1 MRRNAISASSCS
13 ISPFPSSPTL
23 ALSTYYT
30 AVEMLLRALP
40 QLTTILLC
48 SNLVLSA
55 RNGQPEGEGTTH
67 IDGVPIDRIPVGPSA
82 QKVTPFA
89 QVVSDRTGWTATADS
104 SQPGN
109 DAQNVLDGNADSVW
123 HTAFTDA
130 PLPHQIT
137 IDMQTSRY
145 VNALT
150 YQPRQDGSFNGNI
163 GEHKIYLSNDGVN
176 WGNPLAIGTYL
187 NDATTKRT
195 VFANTFARY
204 VRLFAITEVNG
215 NPWTSAA
222 EINVEEAPG
231 PAPGGGGVGS
241 WGPTIDFPLVPVAVA
256 LLPGGKV
263 LTWSSYDG
271 SYFTGSPGG
280 KTVTATYDPN
290 TQIVSQRIIT
300 NTNHD
305 MFCPGLSID
314 FGGRIVVTGGNDA
327 PRTSIYDP
335 GADNWI
341 SGPNMVISRGYQ
353 AQATISDGRT
363 FVIGGSWSGGQGNKN
378 GEIYDPNSNTWTG
391 LPGCPVAPM
400 LTNDVDGI
408 FRSDNHGWLFGWKD
422 GSVFQAGPS
431 VNLNWYGTGG
441 GGSQAGAGTRAGDAD
456 AMNGNAVLYDAV
468 AGKIL
473 AVGGAPNYQGAPA
486 ATANAHIITID
497 APFQQVTS
505 QTINPMYYQR
515 AFHNSVVLPNGD
527 VFITGGQ
534 VNPAPFSDDSAQFT
548 SEIWNHV
555 NNQFT
560 KTSVQSVPRTYHSTA
575 ILLPDATVFTGGG
588 GLCGNCATNH
598 YDAQI
603 FSPPYLYNGDGSFR
617 GRPGITDAPGTA
629 GVGTTLTVSA
639 DTAITEWSL
648 IRFGSATHTVDTDQ
662 RRVTTQITGNNGNTY
677 NILLPNDAG
686 VLIPGPYLLFAID
699 GAGTPST
706 ARTVQITP

>member
-1 MRRNAISASSCS
+1 
-13 ISPFPSSPTL
+13 
-23 ALSTYYT
+23 
-30 AVEMLLRALP
+30 MLRKALP
-40 QLTTILLC
+40 QLATILLC
-48 SNLVLSA
+48 SRLVSS
-55 RNGQPEGEGTTH
+55 RNGQPEGEGTAYV
-67 IDGVPIDRIPVGPSA
+67 DGVPIGQIPVGPSA

-104 SQPGN
+104 NQPGN
-109 DAQNVLDGNADSVW
+109 DAQNVLDGDGNSLW
-123 HTAFTDA
+123 HTAYNPDA

-176 WGNPLAIGTYL
+176 WGSPVAIGTYL

-195 VFANTFARY
+195 AFANTNARY
-204 VRLFAITEVNG
+204 VRLSQSSEANG
-215 NPWTSAA
+215 NQWGSAA

-231 PAPGGGGVGS
+231 PPPNPAGVGS
-241 WGPTIDFPLVPVAVA
+241 WGPTIDFPLVPVAIA
-256 LLPGGKV
+256 LQPTTGKV

-290 TQIVSQRIIT
+290 SQIVSQRIIT

-314 FGGRIVVTGGNDA
+314 FNGRTVVTGGNDS

-353 AQATISDGRT
+353 AQCTISDGRT

-400 LTNDVDGI
+400 LTNDNGGV
-408 FRSDNHGWLFGWKD
+408 FRADNHGWLFGWKD

-431 VNLNWYGTGG
+431 VNMNWYGTGG
-441 GGSQAGAGTRAGDAD
+441 GGSQAGAGTRDGDGD

-486 ATANAHIITID
+486 ATANAHIITIG
-497 APFQQVTS
+497 APSQQATS

-515 AFHNSVVLPNGD
+515 AFHNSVVLPTGD

-534 VNPAPFSDDSAQFT
+534 VNPNPFSDDSAQFT

-560 KTSVQSVPRTYHSTA
+560 KTAVQSVPRTYHSTA

-598 YDAQI
+598 YDAQVY
-603 FSPPYLYNGDGSFR
+603 SPPYLYHDDGSLR
-617 GRPGITDAPGTA
+617 GRPEITDAPGTA
-629 GVGTTLTVSA
+629 GVGTTI
-639 DTAITEWSL
+639 TATANGPISEWSL
-648 IRFGSATHTVDTDQ
+648 VRYGSATHTVDTDQ
-662 RRVTTQITGNNGNTY
+662 RRVTTQITGNNGNSY
-677 NILLPNDAG
+677 NLALPGDAG
-686 VLIPGPYLLFAID
+686 VLIPGFYHLFGID
-699 GAGTPST
+699 AAGTPSV
-706 ARTVQITP
+706 AKAIQITP

>member
-1 MRRNAISASSCS
+1 
-13 ISPFPSSPTL
+13 
-23 ALSTYYT
+23 
-30 AVEMLLRALP
+30 MLLRTLP
-40 QLTTILLC
+40 HLAAILL
-48 SNLVLSA
+48 SFFSLVSS
-55 RNGQPEGEGTTH
+55 RNGQPEGEGTTY
-67 IDGVPIDRIPVGPSA
+67 IDGVPVGNIPVGPTA
-82 QKVTPFA
+82 QKASPFA
-89 QVVSDRTGWTATADS
+89 QVASDRTGWTATADS

-109 DAQNVLDGNADSVW
+109 DAQNVLDGNANSIW
-123 HTAFTDA
+123 HTGFNPDV

-150 YQPRQDGSFNGNI
+150 YQPRQDGSLNGNI

-176 WGNPLAIGTYL
+176 WGDPLAIGTYL

-195 VFANTFARY
+195 VFANTNARY
-204 VRLFAITEVNG
+204 VRLFAVTEANG
-215 NPWTSAA
+215 NQWTSAA
-222 EINVEEAPG
+222 EIDVEGAPG
-231 PAPGGGGVGS
+231 PPPNPAGVGA
-241 WGPTIDFPLVPVAVA
+241 WGPTIDFPLVPVAIA
-256 LLPGGKV
+256 LLPNTGKV

-290 TQIVSQRIIT
+290 SQVVSQRIVT
-300 NTNHD
+300 NTDHD

-314 FGGRIVVTGGNDA
+314 FNGRIVVTGGNDA

-353 AQATISDGRT
+353 AQSTISDGRT

-378 GEIYDPNSNTWTG
+378 GEIYDPNSNSWTG

-400 LTNDVDGI
+400 LTNDNGGV
-408 FRSDNHGWLFGWKD
+408 FRADNHGWLFAWKD

-431 VNLNWYGTGG
+431 VAMNWYGTGG
-441 GGSQAGAGTRAGDAD
+441 GGSQAGAGNRGDDAD
-456 AMNGNAVLYDAV
+456 SINGNAVLYDAV

-473 AVGGAPNYQGAPA
+473 TVGGSPNYQGAPD

-497 APFQQVTS
+497 APFQQVTT

-515 AFHNSVVLPNGD
+515 AFANAVVLPTGD

-534 VNPAPFSDDSAQFT
+534 VTPNPFSDDTAQYT

-560 KTSVQSVPRTYHSTA
+560 KTSVQSAPRTYHSTA

-603 FSPPYLYNGDGSFR
+603 FSPPYLFHDDGTFR
-617 GRPGITDAPGTA
+617 DRPAITDAPGTA
-629 GVGTTLTVSA
+629 RVGATITV
-639 DTAITEWSL
+639 TANGPISEWNL
-648 IRFGSATHTVDTDQ
+648 IRYGSATHTVDTDQ
-662 RRVTTQITGNNGNTY
+662 RRVVGQITGNNGNTY
-677 NILLPNDAG
+677 NIALPNDAG
-686 VLIPGPYLLFAID
+686 VAVPGWYHLFAID
-699 GAGTPST
+699 GAGTPSIAKEIQVT
-706 ARTVQITP
+706 L

>member
-1 MRRNAISASSCS
+1 
-13 ISPFPSSPTL
+13 
-23 ALSTYYT
+23 
-30 AVEMLLRALP
+30 MLLRALP
-40 QLTTILLC
+40 QLATILLC
-48 SNLVLSA
+48 ARLVSSA

-67 IDGVPIDRIPVGPSA
+67 IDGVPIGQIPVGTSA
-82 QKVTPFA
+82 QKATPFA
-89 QVVSDRTGWTATADS
+89 QAVSDRTGWTATADS
-104 SQPGN
+104 NQPGN
-109 DAQNVLDGNADSVW
+109 DAQNVLDGDGNTFW
-123 HTAFTDA
+123 HTAYNPDA

-145 VNALT
+145 VNALN

-176 WGNPLAIGTYL
+176 WGNPVAIGTYL

-195 VFANTFARY
+195 VFASTNARY
-204 VRLFAITEVNG
+204 VRLFQTSEANG
-215 NPWTSAA
+215 NQWGSAA
-222 EINVEEAPG
+222 EINIEEAPG
-231 PAPGGGGVGS
+231 PPPNPDGVGS
-241 WGPTIDFPLVPVAVA
+241 WGPTIDFPLVAVA
-256 LLPGGKV
+256 IALQPTTGKV

-290 TQIVSQRIIT
+290 SQIVSQRIVT

-305 MFCPGLSID
+305 MFCPGLSLD
-314 FGGRIVVTGGNDA
+314 FHGRTVVTGGNDA

-341 SGPNMVISRGYQ
+341 SGPDMVISRGYQ
-353 AQATISDGRT
+353 SQSTLSDGRT

-400 LTNDVDGI
+400 LTNDNGGV
-408 FRSDNHGWLFGWKD
+408 FRADNHGWLFAWKD

-431 VNLNWYGTGG
+431 VALNWYGTGG
-441 GGSQAGAGTRAGDAD
+441 GGSQAGAGNRDGDGD
-456 AMNGNAVLYDAV
+456 SMNGNAVLYDAV

-473 AVGGAPNYQGAPA
+473 TVGGAPNYQGGPA

-505 QTINPMYYQR
+505 QTINQMYYQR

-534 VNPAPFSDDSAQFT
+534 VNPNPFSDDSAQFT

-555 NNQFT
+555 NGQFV
-560 KTSVQSVPRTYHSTA
+560 KTAPQAVPRTYHSTA

-598 YDAQI
+598 YDAQVY
-603 FSPPYLYNGDGSFR
+603 SPPYLFNPDGSLR
-617 GRPGITDAPGTA
+617 GRPAITDAPGTA
-629 GVGTTLTVSA
+629 GVGTTITVSA
-639 DTAITEWSL
+639 NGPIAEWSL
-648 IRFGSATHTVDTDQ
+648 IRYGSATHTVDTDQ

-677 NILLPNDAG
+677 NIALPGDAG
-686 VLIPGPYLLFAID
+686 ILIPGFYHLFAID
-699 GAGTPST
+699 GAGTPSI
-706 ARTVQITP
+706 AKVVQVTP

>member
-1 MRRNAISASSCS
+1 
-13 ISPFPSSPTL
+13 
-23 ALSTYYT
+23 
-30 AVEMLLRALP
+30 MLRKALP
-40 QLTTILLC
+40 QLVTILLC
-48 SNLVLSA
+48 SRLVSS

-67 IDGVPIDRIPVGPSA
+67 IDGVPIGQIPVGPST

-104 SQPGN
+104 NQPGN
-109 DAQNVLDGNADSVW
+109 DAQNVLDGDGNSFW
-123 HTAFTDA
+123 HTAYNPDA

-176 WGNPLAIGTYL
+176 WGDPVAIGTYL

-195 VFANTFARY
+195 VFANTNARFT
-204 VRLFAITEVNG
+204 RLFVLTEANG
-215 NPWTSAA
+215 NQWASAA
-222 EINVEEAPG
+222 EINVEGAPG
-231 PAPGGGGVGS
+231 PPPNPDGVGS
-241 WGPTIDFPLVPVAVA
+241 WGPTIDFPLVPVAIV
-256 LLPGGKV
+256 LLAVGKV

-290 TQIVSQRIIT
+290 SQTVSQRIIT

-314 FGGRIVVTGGNDA
+314 FNGRPVVTGGNDS

-353 AQATISDGRT
+353 AQCTISDGRT

-378 GEIYDPNSNTWTG
+378 GEIYDPNSNTWSG

-400 LTNDVDGI
+400 LTNDNGGV
-408 FRSDNHGWLFGWKD
+408 FRADNHGWLFGWKD

-431 VNLNWYGTGG
+431 VNMNWYGTGG
-441 GGSQAGAGTRAGDAD
+441 GGSQGGAGTRDGDGD

-473 AVGGAPNYQGAPA
+473 TVGGAPNYQGAPA
-486 ATANAHIITID
+486 ATANAHIITIGT
-497 APFQQVTS
+497 PFQQATS

-534 VNPAPFSDDSAQFT
+534 VNPNPFSDDSAQFT

-560 KTSVQSVPRTYHSTA
+560 KTAVQSSPRTYHSTA

-598 YDAQI
+598 YDAQVY
-603 FSPPYLYNGDGSFR
+603 SPPYLYNDDGSLR
-617 GRPGITDAPGTA
+617 GRPAITDAPGTA
-629 GVGTTLTVSA
+629 GVGTTMTATANGPVS
-639 DTAITEWSL
+639 EWSL
-648 IRFGSATHTVDTDQ
+648 IRYGSATHTVDTDQ
-662 RRVTTQITGNNGNTY
+662 RRVTTQITGNNGNSY
-677 NILLPNDAG
+677 NLALPGDAG
-686 VLIPGPYLLFAID
+686 VLIPGLYHLFAID
-699 GAGTPST
+699 AAGTPSV
-706 ARTVQITP
+706 AKTVQITP

>member
-1 MRRNAISASSCS
+1 
-13 ISPFPSSPTL
+13 
-23 ALSTYYT
+23 
-30 AVEMLLRALP
+30 MLRKALP
-40 QLTTILLC
+40 QLATILLC
-48 SNLVLSA
+48 SRLVSS
-55 RNGQPEGEGTTH
+55 RNGQPEGEGTAY
-67 IDGVPIDRIPVGPSA
+67 IDGVPIGQIPVGPSA

-104 SQPGN
+104 NQPGN
-109 DAQNVLDGNADSVW
+109 DAQNVLDGDGNSFW
-123 HTAFTDA
+123 HTAYNPDA

-176 WGNPLAIGTYL
+176 WGNPVAIGTYL

-195 VFANTFARY
+195 VFPNTNARY
-204 VRLFAITEVNG
+204 VRLFQISEANG
-215 NPWTSAA
+215 NQWGSAA

-231 PAPGGGGVGS
+231 PPPNPAGVGS
-241 WGPTIDFPLVPVAVA
+241 WGPPIDFPLVPVAVA
-256 LLPGGKV
+256 QQPGGKV

-290 TQIVSQRIIT
+290 SQIVSQRIVT

-314 FGGRIVVTGGNDA
+314 FNGRTVVTGGNDS

-353 AQATISDGRT
+353 AQCTISDGRT

-400 LTNDVDGI
+400 LTNDNGGV
-408 FRSDNHGWLFGWKD
+408 FRADNHGWLFGWKD

-431 VNLNWYGTGG
+431 VNMNWYGTGG
-441 GGSQAGAGTRAGDAD
+441 GGSQAGAGTRDGDGD

-486 ATANAHIITID
+486 ATANAHIITIG
-497 APFQQVTS
+497 APFQQATS

-515 AFHNSVVLPNGD
+515 AFHNSVVLPTGD

-534 VNPAPFSDDSAQFT
+534 VNPNPFSDDSAQFT

-560 KTSVQSVPRTYHSTA
+560 KTAVQSVPRTYHSTA
-575 ILLPDATVFTGGG
+575 ILLHDATVFTGGG

-598 YDAQI
+598 YDAQVY
-603 FSPPYLYNGDGSFR
+603 SPPYLFNDDGSLR
-617 GRPGITDAPGTA
+617 GRPTITDAPGTA
-629 GVGTTLTVSA
+629 GVGTTVTV
-639 DTAITEWSL
+639 TANVPVSEWSL
-648 IRFGSATHTVDTDQ
+648 IRYGSATHTVDTDQ
-662 RRVTTQITGNNGNTY
+662 RRVTTQITGNNGNSY
-677 NILLPNDAG
+677 NIALPGDAG
-686 VLIPGPYLLFAID
+686 VLIPGFYHLFGID
-699 GAGTPST
+699 AAGTPSVAKT
-706 ARTVQITP
+706 IQITP

>member
-1 MRRNAISASSCS
+1 
-13 ISPFPSSPTL
+13 
-23 ALSTYYT
+23 
-30 AVEMLLRALP
+30 MLRKALP
-40 QLTTILLC
+40 QLATILLC
-48 SNLVLSA
+48 SRLVSS
-55 RNGQPEGEGTTH
+55 RNGQPEGEGTAYV
-67 IDGVPIDRIPVGPSA
+67 DGVPIGQIPVGPSA

-104 SQPGN
+104 NQPGN
-109 DAQNVLDGNADSVW
+109 DAQNVLDGDGNSFW
-123 HTAFTDA
+123 HTAYNPDA

-176 WGNPLAIGTYL
+176 WGSPVAIGTYL

-195 VFANTFARY
+195 AFANTNARY
-204 VRLFAITEVNG
+204 VRLSQSSEANG
-215 NPWTSAA
+215 NQWGSAA

-231 PAPGGGGVGS
+231 PPPNPAGVGS
-241 WGPTIDFPLVPVAVA
+241 WGPTIDFPLVPVAIA
-256 LLPGGKV
+256 LEPTTGKV

-290 TQIVSQRIIT
+290 SQIVSQRIIT

-314 FGGRIVVTGGNDA
+314 FNGRTVVTGGNDS

-353 AQATISDGRT
+353 AQCTISDGRT

-400 LTNDVDGI
+400 LTNDNGGV
-408 FRSDNHGWLFGWKD
+408 FRADNHGWLFGWKD

-431 VNLNWYGTGG
+431 VNMNWYGTGG
-441 GGSQAGAGTRAGDAD
+441 GGSQAGAGTRDGDGD

-486 ATANAHIITID
+486 ATANAHIITIG
-497 APFQQVTS
+497 APSQQATS

-534 VNPAPFSDDSAQFT
+534 VNPNPFSDDSAQFT

-560 KTSVQSVPRTYHSTA
+560 KTAVQSVPRTYHSTA

-598 YDAQI
+598 YDAQVY
-603 FSPPYLYNGDGSFR
+603 SPPYLYHDDGSLR

-629 GVGTTLTVSA
+629 RVGTTVTV
-639 DTAITEWSL
+639 TANVPVSEWSL
-648 IRFGSATHTVDTDQ
+648 IRYGSATHTVDTDQ
-662 RRVTTQITGNNGNTY
+662 RRVTTQITGNNGNSY
-677 NILLPNDAG
+677 DLALPGDAG
-686 VLIPGPYLLFAID
+686 VLIPGFYHLFGID
-699 GAGTPST
+699 AAGTPSV
-706 ARTVQITP
+706 AKAIQITP

>member
-1 MRRNAISASSCS
+1 
-13 ISPFPSSPTL
+13 
-23 ALSTYYT
+23 
-30 AVEMLLRALP
+30 MLLRTLP
-40 QLTTILLC
+40 QLAAILL
-48 SNLVLSA
+48 SSFSLVSS
-55 RNGQPEGEGTTH
+55 RNGQPDGEGTTH
-67 IDGVPIDRIPVGPSA
+67 IDGVPVENIPVGPTA
-82 QKVTPFA
+82 QKASPFA

-104 SQPGN
+104 NQPGN
-109 DAQNVLDGNADSVW
+109 DAHNVLDGDANSIW
-123 HTAFTDA
+123 HTAYNPDA

-163 GEHKIYLSNDGVN
+163 GQHKIYLSNDGVN
-176 WGNPLAIGTYL
+176 WGDPVAIGTYL

-195 VFANTFARY
+195 VFANTNARY
-204 VRLFAITEVNG
+204 VRVFAITEVNG
-215 NPWTSAA
+215 NQWTSAA
-222 EINVEEAPG
+222 EIDVEGAPG
-231 PAPGGGGVGS
+231 PPPNPAGVGS
-241 WGPTIDFPLVPVAVA
+241 WGPTIDFPLVPVAIA
-256 LLPGGKV
+256 LLPTTGKV

-290 TQIVSQRIIT
+290 SQVVSQRLVT
-300 NTNHD
+300 NTGHD
-305 MFCPGLSID
+305 MFCPGLSLD
-314 FGGRIVVTGGNDA
+314 FNGRTVVTGGNDA

-353 AQATISDGRT
+353 AQCTLSDGRT

-378 GEIYDPNSNTWTG
+378 GEIYDPNSNSWTG
-391 LPGCPVAPM
+391 LAGCPVAPM
-400 LTNDVDGI
+400 ITNDNGGI
-408 FRSDNHGWLFGWKD
+408 FRADNHGWLFGWKD

-431 VNLNWYGTGG
+431 VHMNWYGTGG
-441 GGSQAGAGTRAGDAD
+441 GGSQGGAGTRNDDAD
-456 AMNGNAVLYDAV
+456 SMNGNAVMYDAV

-473 AVGGAPNYQGAPA
+473 TVGGAPNYQGEPA

-515 AFHNSVVLPNGD
+515 AFANSVVLPTGD

-534 VNPAPFSDDSAQFT
+534 VIPNPFSDDNAQFT

-560 KTSVQSVPRTYHSTA
+560 KTSVQSAPRTYHSTA

-598 YDAQI
+598 YDAQVY
-603 FSPPYLYNGDGSFR
+603 SPPYLYNGDGSFR
-617 GRPGITDAPGTA
+617 GRPAISDAPGTA
-629 GVGTTLTVSA
+629 RVGTTV
-639 DTAITEWSL
+639 TATANGPISEWCFV
-648 IRFGSATHTVDTDQ
+648 RYGSATHTVDTDQ
-662 RRVTTQITGNNGNTY
+662 RRVVAQITGNNGNSY
-677 NILLPNDAG
+677 NIALPGDAG
-686 VLIPGPYLLFAID
+686 VMIPGWYHLFAID
-699 GAGTPST
+699 GAGTPSI
-706 ARTVQITP
+706 AKAVQVTP

>member
-1 MRRNAISASSCS
+1 
-13 ISPFPSSPTL
+13 
-23 ALSTYYT
+23 
-30 AVEMLLRALP
+30 MLLRVLP
-40 QLTTILLC
+40 QLAIILLC
-48 SNLVLSA
+48 PNLVSS
-55 RNGQPEGEGTTH
+55 RNGQPEGEGTAF
-67 IDGVPIDRIPVGPSA
+67 IDGVPVEQIPTGPSA
-82 QKVTPFA
+82 QRVTPFA

-109 DAQNVLDGNADSVW
+109 DPHNVLDGNADSIW
-123 HTAFTDA
+123 HTPYNPDG

-137 IDMQTSRY
+137 IDMQTPRY

-163 GEHKIYLSNDGVN
+163 GEHKIFLSNDGVN
-176 WGNPLAIGTYL
+176 WGNAVAIGTYL

-195 VFANTFARY
+195 VFASTEARY
-204 VRLFAITEVNG
+204 LRLLQTSEANG
-215 NPWTSAA
+215 QQWGSAA
-222 EINVEEAPG
+222 EINIEQAAG
-231 PAPGGGGVGS
+231 PPPNPDGVGS
-241 WGPTIDFPLVPVAVA
+241 WGPTIDFPLVPVAIA
-256 LLPGGKV
+256 LLPTTGKV
-263 LTWSSYDG
+263 LTWSAYDG

-290 TQIVSQRIIT
+290 SQIVSQRIIT

-305 MFCPGLSID
+305 MFCPGLSLD
-314 FGGRIVVTGGNDA
+314 SNGRPIVTGGNDA

-341 SGPNMVISRGYQ
+341 SGPDMVISRGYQ
-353 AQATISDGRT
+353 AQSTISDGRT

-400 LTNDVDGI
+400 LTNDAGGV
-408 FRSDNHGWLFGWKD
+408 FRSDNHGWLFSWKD

-441 GGSQAGAGTRAGDAD
+441 GGSQAGAGTRDGDGD
-456 AMNGNAVLYDAV
+456 AMNGNAVMYDAV

-473 AVGGAPNYQGAPA
+473 AVGGAPNYQGPPD

-497 APFQQVTS
+497 EPFQQATS

-515 AFHNSVVLPNGD
+515 AFANSVVLPTGD

-534 VNPAPFSDDSAQFT
+534 VNPLPFSDDTAQFT

-555 NNQFT
+555 TNQFT

-598 YDAQI
+598 YDAQVY
-603 FSPPYLYNGDGSFR
+603 SPPYLYNDDGSLR
-617 GRPGITDAPGTA
+617 GRPEITNAPGTA
-629 GVGTTLTVSA
+629 RVGSTITA
-639 DTAITEWSL
+639 DANGPISEWSL
-648 IRFGSATHTVDTDQ
+648 IRYGSATHTVDTDQ
-662 RRVTTQITGNNGNTY
+662 RRVVAQITGNNGNSY
-677 NILLPNDAG
+677 NLALPGDAG
-686 VLIPGPYLLFAID
+686 VLIPGYYHLFGID
-699 GAGTPST
+699 QAGTPSV
-706 ARTVQITP
+706 ARAVQVTL

>member
-1 MRRNAISASSCS
+1 
-13 ISPFPSSPTL
+13 
-23 ALSTYYT
+23 
-30 AVEMLLRALP
+30 MLRKALP
-40 QLTTILLC
+40 QLATILLC
-48 SNLVLSA
+48 SRLVSS
-55 RNGQPEGEGTTH
+55 RNGQPEGEGTAYV
-67 IDGVPIDRIPVGPSA
+67 DGVPIGQIPVGPSA

-104 SQPGN
+104 NQPGN
-109 DAQNVLDGNADSVW
+109 DAQNVLDGDGNSFW
-123 HTAFTDA
+123 HTAYNPDA

-176 WGNPLAIGTYL
+176 WGSPVAIGTYL

-195 VFANTFARY
+195 AFANTNARY
-204 VRLFAITEVNG
+204 VRLFQTSEANENQWG
-215 NPWTSAA
+215 SAA

-231 PAPGGGGVGS
+231 PPPNPAGVGS
-241 WGPTIDFPLVPVAVA
+241 WGPTIDFPLVPVAIA
-256 LLPGGKV
+256 LLPTGKV

-290 TQIVSQRIIT
+290 SQIVSQRIIT

-314 FGGRIVVTGGNDA
+314 FNGRTVVTGGNDS

-341 SGPNMVISRGYQ
+341 SAPNMVISRGYQ
-353 AQATISDGRT
+353 AQCTISDGRT

-378 GEIYDPNSNTWTG
+378 GEVYDPNSNTWTG

-400 LTNDVDGI
+400 LTNDNGGV
-408 FRSDNHGWLFGWKD
+408 FRADNHGWLFGWKD

-431 VNLNWYGTGG
+431 VNMNWYGTGG
-441 GGSQAGAGTRAGDAD
+441 GGSQAGAGTRDGDGD

-497 APFQQVTS
+497 APSQQATS

-534 VNPAPFSDDSAQFT
+534 VNPNPFSDDSAQFT

-560 KTSVQSVPRTYHSTA
+560 KTAVQSVPRTYHSTA

-598 YDAQI
+598 YDAQVY
-603 FSPPYLYNGDGSFR
+603 SPPYLYHDDGSLR
-617 GRPGITDAPGTA
+617 GRPEITDAPGTA
-629 GVGTTLTVSA
+629 RVGTTVTVTSNGPVP
-639 DTAITEWSL
+639 EWSL
-648 IRFGSATHTVDTDQ
+648 IRYGSATHTVDTDQ
-662 RRVTTQITGNNGNTY
+662 RRVTTQITGNNGNSY
-677 NILLPNDAG
+677 NLALPGDAG
-686 VLIPGPYLLFAID
+686 VLIPGFYHLFGID
-699 GAGTPST
+699 AAGTPSV
-706 ARTVQITP
+706 AKAIQITP